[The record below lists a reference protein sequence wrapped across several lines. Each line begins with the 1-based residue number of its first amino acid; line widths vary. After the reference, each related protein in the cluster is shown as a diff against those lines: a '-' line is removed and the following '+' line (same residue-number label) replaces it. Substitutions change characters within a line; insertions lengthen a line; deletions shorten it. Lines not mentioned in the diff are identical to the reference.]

1 MRRRLILGLVP
12 MLLAGMAALASPLP
26 TLAAAEVVET
36 GATTYVVN
44 TAKSEIDVTIEL
56 SIKNNKPPTETSC
69 GPYCTTKH
77 TYFWDTAYVGVE
89 VEAGAVKA
97 TSNAGAVKQSLQTT
111 GKYFRELK
119 LTYPAVYYG
128 QTRVVTA
135 TYAIRAAPR
144 SPGGF
149 RAGKAYAELCAVGNG
164 FDSGSVSVVVPHGFD
179 VGFTSGTDL
188 TRASDKNG
196 VQTYGSGNVA
206 APYKFWSCLEA
217 TNPANLT
224 STKITAGGQTF
235 NIQSWPEDKVWA
247 TTVGGNVQKDVQAL
261 EDMTG
266 LKMPGGTIAI
276 TGAGNSQLG
285 EYVGVYSSTT
295 KAATVT
301 ENTDHATVA
310 HELSHIWFNKNF
322 FTATWMD
329 EGFAGYSEKA
339 AGTGNYKPC
348 LAPVSYPGTGSPDL
362 TTWKYLDVNSTT
374 VDQNITDWQYS
385 ASCYLVTN
393 LADAIGPA
401 RLKTVLVAASIDEI
415 PYVGAVPA
423 EASPLDGPPIS
434 PKTLLDLIDERGM
447 VPAGVKDLDE
457 AQTLFSDYGIFDT
470 SDLVARSKAR
480 TDYHTLLDTA
490 GGWKLPLAV
499 RSPMAAWSFTTAE
512 TAMVTATQILALR
525 DKVQKGGGGLS
536 LDKTP
541 IQSRFE
547 AARTQ
552 ADLDTLLALTKK
564 EADAAAKVA
573 LAKQLNDGSHSLF
586 QTVGLM
592 GADPGAFI
600 KQATEAIKTAKPD
613 DASAAAQKAIDLIN
627 GSGDQGMMRLGI
639 VLVLILALVAV
650 VGFLTMRRRR
660 PRFAPIVPPG
670 ASFAAGAYGPPPGVD
685 PAVWYGAPPAS
696 GYPASPP
703 PPPPPPANAYYG
715 APPVG
720 GYQASPPPPP
730 PPPPPASGYYAA
742 PPPPPPPPATGYYGA
757 PPASEYPASPPP
769 PPPPPAM
776 ARTYEPP
783 PPFDPGPPVV
793 DPGPPVV
800 DPGPPVTDP
809 GPPVPAP
816 PVFDPAPPVVDP
828 GPPVVDPGPPAPT
841 TT

>member
-26 TLAAAEVVET
+26 TLAAAKIVET
-36 GATTYVVN
+36 GTTTYVVN
-44 TAKSEIDVTIEL
+44 TAKSEIDVTTRL
-56 SIKNNKPPTETSC
+56 TIKNNDLGYYYYATEI
-69 GPYCTTKH
+69 
-77 TYFWDTAYVGVE
+77 GVE
-89 VEAGAVKA
+89 VEAGAIKA
-97 TSNAGAVKQSLQTT
+97 TSNAGAVKQSTITT
-111 GKYFRELK
+111 GTYYRDIR
-119 LTYPAVYYG
+119 LTYPNLHFG
-128 QTRVVTA
+128 QTRVITV
-135 TYAIRAAPR
+135 TYAIPAAPK

-164 FDSGSVSVVVPHGFD
+164 FDSGSVNVVVPDGFD
-179 VGFTSGTDL
+179 VGFTGGTDL
-188 TRASDKNG
+188 TQTSDKNG
-196 VQTYGSGNVA
+196 VQTYGSGSVS

-224 STKITAGGQTF
+224 NTTITAGGQTF
-235 NIQSWPEDKVWA
+235 NIQSWPEDTIWA
-247 TTVGGNVQKDVQAL
+247 TTVGGNVQSDAQAL

-276 TGAGNSQLG
+276 TEAGNSQLG

-295 KAATVT
+295 KTATVT
-301 ENTDHATVA
+301 EDTDHATVA
-310 HELSHIWFNKNF
+310 HELSHIWFNKNL

-348 LAPVSYPGTGSPDL
+348 LTPGSYPGTGSPDL

-374 VDQNITDWQYS
+374 VDQNITDWQYA
-385 ASCYLVTN
+385 ASCYLVTK

-401 RLKTVLVAASIDEI
+401 KLKTVLVAASTDEI
-415 PYVGAVPA
+415 PYVGATPA
-423 EASPLDGPPIS
+423 EVSPLDGPPIS

-457 AQTLFSDYGIFDT
+457 AQTLFSDYGIFAT

-480 TDYHTLLDTA
+480 TEYHTLLDAA

-499 RSPMAAWSFTTAE
+499 RGPMASWTFSTAE

-525 DKVQKGGGGLS
+525 DQVQKGGGDLS

-541 IQSRFE
+541 IQTQFE
-547 AARTQ
+547 AAKTQ
-552 ADLDTLLALTKK
+552 TDLDTLLALTKK

-573 LAKQLNDGSHSLF
+573 QAKQLNDGSHSVF

-592 GADPGAFI
+592 GADPGASI
-600 KQATEAIKTAKPD
+600 KQATEALKNAKPD

-660 PRFAPIVPPG
+660 RRLAPIVPAG
-670 ASFAAGAYGPPPGVD
+670 AAFGAGAYGPPPGVD
-685 PAVWYGAPPAS
+685 PAAWYGAPPVG

-703 PPPPPPANAYYG
+703 PPPPPPANGYYG

-720 GYQASPPPPP
+720 GY
-730 PPPPPASGYYAA
+730 
-742 PPPPPPPPATGYYGA
+742 
-757 PPASEYPASPPP
+757 PASPPP
-769 PPPPPAM
+769 PPPTPGYYGAPPPPTTGYYGPPPATMYPVNPPSAPPAM
-776 ARTYEPP
+776 ARAYDPP
-783 PPFDPGPPVV
+783 PPFDPG
-793 DPGPPVV
+793 
-800 DPGPPVTDP
+800 
-809 GPPVPAP
+809 P

-828 GPPVVDPGPPAPT
+828 GPPVVDPGPPADPPPPVFDPAPPVVAPGPPVVDPGPPAGPT
-841 TT
+841 T